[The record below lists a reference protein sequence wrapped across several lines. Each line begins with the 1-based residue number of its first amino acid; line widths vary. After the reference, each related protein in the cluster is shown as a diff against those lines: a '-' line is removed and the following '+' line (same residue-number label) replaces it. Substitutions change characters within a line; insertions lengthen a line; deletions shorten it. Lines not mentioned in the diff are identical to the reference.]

1 MRKRTDSELVA
12 AVRAGDRAGFAEL
25 LDRHQGGVR
34 AVTRR
39 LLGESEAEDIAQEA
53 FLQAYLGLHR
63 LRDPSRFGAWLTAI
77 AVNLAKMRLRERRV
91 VVPFEEPA
99 DGARDSAEISDLVG
113 SALDVLPRHEREA
126 VLLYYVEGLSS
137 AEVAARTGERPGTV
151 RVRLHRARGR
161 LRSRLEALIPQAG
174 KETTM
179 VEVNVH
185 DVVARTATRN
195 GGEPEVV
202 GERRIALL
210 KETSG
215 ERILPIWIG
224 PPEGDALALQ
234 LGGEAMPRPLTADLM
249 AKLLEA
255 AAARVE
261 RVAINSLREN
271 TFYATIVLTTA
282 RGEQEVDA
290 RPSDA
295 LNLAV
300 RVGARIFVDN
310 AVMEHAFT
318 GDLEQKVREE
328 QDRLGL
334 EAEGE
339 GDWQSLSAEMV
350 KAMHPPFPKEK

>member
-1 MRKRTDSELVA
+1 M
-12 AVRAGDRAGFAEL
+12 
-25 LDRHQGGVR
+25 
-34 AVTRR
+34 
-39 LLGESEAEDIAQEA
+39 LGESEAEDIAQEA